1 MQKIVIETINKQAV
15 KKYVNI
21 FALIRMNFIY
31 IYWVFINSKI
41 SVLRRKVIRSNRNI
55 SQQYLEFFFISVLY
69 CHALPKLPIV

>member
-21 FALIRMNFIY
+21 FALIRMNFIH

-41 SVLRRKVIRSNRNI
+41 
-55 SQQYLEFFFISVLY
+55 
-69 CHALPKLPIV
+69 